1 MVGVDAVLSI
11 ELEAALVRELR
22 RTYERTNQRRFAGT
36 LKPAVLVLAETTRRL
51 GQWSRATRRLELSR
65 TLVLERPWLEVVSVL
80 EHEMA
85 HQYVEE
91 VLRVTG
97 EAAHGPTFQRVCSE
111 RGIDARAAGAPTPSG
126 DPEGERAL
134 DKIRKLMAL
143 AGSANE
149 HEAEIAMKRAHE
161 LMLRHNIEHVRT
173 GVAAS
178 YEVRQLG
185 EPSKR
190 ASGVDLDIVGLL
202 SEFFFVEA
210 IRVPVYLPAT
220 GEHADVFEVIGTHT
234 NVEMAA
240 HVFEFLRATA
250 ERLWQENRRDARVK
264 SGRDRRAYQSGVVRG
279 FREKL
284 LFARTAQEKAAKE
297 AARAATQTAQRELFA
312 TAAATS
318 EALVWSGDPKLDAFF
333 RARYPRI
340 RTRRRWIS
348 LSGAHAAGR
357 EAGRTVILNKPVT
370 RGPSGG
376 GPRLLRD

>member
-1 MVGVDAVLSI
+1 MVPLESVLSI

-22 RTYERTNQRRFAGT
+22 RTYERTNQRRFAGK
-36 LKPAVLVLAETTRRL
+36 LRPAVLVLAETTRRL
-51 GQWSRATRRLELSR
+51 GQWSRASRRLELSR
-65 TLVLERPWLEVVSVL
+65 TMVLERPWLEVIGVL

-91 VLRVTG
+91 VLGVTT

-111 RGIDARAAGAPTPSG
+111 RGIDARAAGAPAPSE
-126 DPEGERAL
+126 DPEGDRAL

-149 HEAEIAMKRAHE
+149 HEAEIAMRRAHD
-161 LMLRHNIEHVRT
+161 LMLRHNVEHVRT

-178 YEVRQLG
+178 YEARQLG
-185 EPSKR
+185 EPTKR

-202 SEFFFVEA
+202 TEHFFVEA
-210 IRVPVYLPAT
+210 IRVPVYMPAT

-250 ERLWQENRRDARVK
+250 ERLWQENRRDSRVK
-264 SGRDRRAYQSGVVRG
+264 SGRVRG
-279 FREKL
+279 FRDKL
-284 LFARTAQEKAAKE
+284 TTEQKASTRDRAERGERPRGE
-297 AARAATQTAQRELFA
+297 APPAT
-312 TAAATS
+312 
-318 EALVWSGDPKLDAFF
+318 EALVWTGDPNLETFF
-333 RARYPRI
+333 RARYPNI
-340 RTRRRWIS
+340 RTRRRFIT